1 MKPTFNKNRNVRVI
15 KTNKH
20 KLNNEVRFPQVRL
33 VGFYDEPTLMSS
45 YDASK
50 LAEAEE
56 LDLILINENQNPPI
70 VRIEDYKKFLYNLE
84 KAEKEKKKNS
94 IKSIT
99 KEIQLSPEISDNDL
113 NTKSKKGIEFLQDG
127 NKVKVVLQL
136 KGRQRANPER
146 GEITMLKFA
155 KAIEDNGV
163 LEALPKLESGK
174 WLMMVK
180 PISKK

>member
-1 MKPTFNKNRNVRVI
+1 MKPTFNRNRNVRVI

-20 KLNNEVRFPQVRL
+20 KLNSEVRFPQVRL

-50 LAEAEE
+50 LAESEE
-56 LDLILINENQNPPI
+56 LDLILINENQDPPI

-94 IKSIT
+94 VKSII

-113 NTKSKKGIEFLQDG
+113 NTKAKKGLEFLEDG
-127 NKVKVVLQL
+127 NKIKVVLQL
-136 KGRQRANPER
+136 KGRQKATPER
-146 GEITMLKFA
+146 GELTMLKFA
-155 KAIEDNGV
+155 RAVESNGV
-163 LEALPKLESGK
+163 LEALPKLEGGK

-180 PISKK
+180 PLSKK

>member
-1 MKPTFNKNRNVRVI
+1 MKPTFNRNRNVRVI

-20 KLNNEVRFPQVRL
+20 KLNSEVRFPQVRL

-50 LAEAEE
+50 LAESEE
-56 LDLILINENQNPPI
+56 LDLILINENQDPPI

-94 IKSIT
+94 VKSII

-113 NTKSKKGIEFLQDG
+113 NTKAKKGLEFLEDG
-127 NKVKVVLQL
+127 NKIKVVLQL
-136 KGRQRANPER
+136 KGRQKATPER
-146 GEITMLKFA
+146 GELTMLKFA
-155 KAIEDNGV
+155 RAVESNGV
-163 LEALPKLESGK
+163 LEALPKLEGGK

>member
-1 MKPTFNKNRNVRVI
+1 MKPNTNKNRNVRVI

-20 KLNNEVRFPQVRL
+20 KLNHEVRFPQVRL

-50 LAEAEE
+50 LAESEE

-94 IKSIT
+94 IKSVT

-113 NTKSKKGIEFLQDG
+113 NTKARKGIEFLKHGD
-127 NKVKVVLQL
+127 KVKCVLQL
-136 KGRQRANPER
+136 KGRQKAAPER
-146 GEITMLKFA
+146 GELTMLKFA
-155 KAIEDNGV
+155 GV
-163 LEALPKLESGK
+163 VAEYGALESLPKLESGK
-174 WLMMVK
+174 WLMILK